1 VHPAVPEILR
11 PARAHVLAGPNG
23 AAGGPVPFERRD
35 DLSAVGGN
43 HAYRHLDGGRF
54 REEGQAVHEARKP
67 LVVVTGWTA
76 SGKTTLAQRLGERGL
91 VRVAGSAALLPLLGD
106 AGSSKTQRL
115 LSWLAEPARDPAG
128 RGGDADRLADLAVL
142 RMMAQRAGGCVV
154 ESAGSVAVLLSP
166 YNEALLIRLEATA
179 AVRAQRVRRFLGGAV
194 GQGEALRIVT
204 RKDEATASAC
214 ARSWGVDLGSPVHRR
229 RFDLIVGCP
238 DSEECTDP
246 DCCMTAAG
254 ELAEAAVGVYGCYLD
269 ADSRTE
275 VPAAAD
281 FAAVVDRWRPWVRR
295 VADVLADLGGPVA
308 PQRWRD
314 RLAREMDSA
323 TAPGRGCT
331 C

>member
-1 VHPAVPEILR
+1 MHPAVPEILR

-128 RGGDADRLADLAVL
+128 R
-142 RMMAQRAGGCVV
+142 
-154 ESAGSVAVLLSP
+154 
-166 YNEALLIRLEATA
+166 
-179 AVRAQRVRRFLGGAV
+179 
-194 GQGEALRIVT
+194 
-204 RKDEATASAC
+204 
-214 ARSWGVDLGSPVHRR
+214 
-229 RFDLIVGCP
+229 
-238 DSEECTDP
+238 
-246 DCCMTAAG
+246 
-254 ELAEAAVGVYGCYLD
+254 
-269 ADSRTE
+269 
-275 VPAAAD
+275 
-281 FAAVVDRWRPWVRR
+281 
-295 VADVLADLGGPVA
+295 
-308 PQRWRD
+308 
-314 RLAREMDSA
+314 
-323 TAPGRGCT
+323 
-331 C
+331 